1 MFIMPVQISAG
12 TVQLRCHTA
21 FMKRSWPIPRPSQL
35 GIELHMHCEIRR
47 QCSVTSHRY
56 WPLILFSEAVFISC
70 SFWFL
75 ILFVLQLFPMKLLRC
90 CCPANSGV
98 AYFIFPVIA
107 ELTSISYFLWQQ
119 TVRSNWYVLCF
130 VKLRHLMHGPAIWY
144 NNISFSSNILVR
156 RLFDVFAPL
165 IVNT

>member
-1 MFIMPVQISAG
+1 MPVQISAG
-12 TVQLRCHTA
+12 TVQLRGHTA
-21 FMKRSWPIPRPSQL
+21 FMRRSWPIPSPSQL

-47 QCSVTSHRY
+47 QCSITSQRY

-70 SFWFL
+70 SFGFL
-75 ILFVLQLFPMKLLRC
+75 ILFALQLFPIKLLRH

-107 ELTSISYFLWQQ
+107 ELISCFLWQQ

-130 VKLRHLMHGPAIWY
+130 VQLRLLTRGPAIWY

-156 RLFDVFAPL
+156 RLFNVFAPL